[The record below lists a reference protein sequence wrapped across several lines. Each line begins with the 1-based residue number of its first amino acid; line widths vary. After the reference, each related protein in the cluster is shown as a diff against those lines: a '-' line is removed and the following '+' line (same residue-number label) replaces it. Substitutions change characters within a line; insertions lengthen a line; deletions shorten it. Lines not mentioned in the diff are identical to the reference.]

1 MSPKYAYRSFIFIM
15 AVLLIGRQVYSLVCL
30 ALPFMAD
37 TIPVL
42 LSSQLMVILPVVA
55 CACLTPASFR
65 EMFPVRRIRVSSLL
79 LTILAT
85 VLIYPAVMVI
95 NLITLLVTTNRAVE
109 IGAVAMELPVWQ
121 SVLLIG
127 IIGPAFEELTF
138 RGYLYQNLSAKGRT
152 VAACFISALFFGIAH
167 GNLNQACYAFFF
179 GVFLA
184 FLARATG
191 SVTAGFFSHALFNSL
206 EVLFMY
212 SIDRTALTQ
221 TQQGLS
227 LIDILQAQ
235 GVSGTMWV
243 SLILALIV
251 FAGFAALLSA
261 LAFFLITRIRKI
273 ESAAAS

>member
-138 RGYLYQNLSAKGRT
+138 RGYLDQNR
-152 VAACFISALFFGIAH
+152 
-167 GNLNQACYAFFF
+167 
-179 GVFLA
+179 
-184 FLARATG
+184 
-191 SVTAGFFSHALFNSL
+191 
-206 EVLFMY
+206 
-212 SIDRTALTQ
+212 
-221 TQQGLS
+221 
-227 LIDILQAQ
+227 
-235 GVSGTMWV
+235 
-243 SLILALIV
+243 
-251 FAGFAALLSA
+251 
-261 LAFFLITRIRKI
+261 
-273 ESAAAS
+273 

>member
-1 MSPKYAYRSFIFIM
+1 MFCIWSSQHFCNKASACASFIHAVHVVRFI
-15 AVLLIGRQVYSLVCL
+15 Q
-30 ALPFMAD
+30 F
-37 TIPVL
+37 
-42 LSSQLMVILPVVA
+42 
-55 CACLTPASFR
+55 
-65 EMFPVRRIRVSSLL
+65 
-79 LTILAT
+79 
-85 VLIYPAVMVI
+85 
-95 NLITLLVTTNRAVE
+95 
-109 IGAVAMELPVWQ
+109 
-121 SVLLIG
+121 
-127 IIGPAFEELTF
+127 
-138 RGYLYQNLSAKGRT
+138 
-152 VAACFISALFFGIAH
+152 ALFFGIAH
-167 GNLNQACYAFFF
+167 GNLHQACYAFFF